1 MQRIQR
7 LQTQW
12 HPIMHVTEE
21 PDDPPPSC
29 RTLFPFLEQ
38 CTYLDT
44 GSAGV
49 AFTGMGAAAAA
60 FYDDAKSSGY
70 LGREQWQARAAN
82 VRNALSRMLGVSV
95 DEIEFRAGT
104 TDALNQVAY
113 AIDWQPGDEVVFAA
127 DDFPSVRVAWQAAER
142 FGAVLKPVSVTQE
155 TQRNETLIAAIGPRT
170 RVVAV
175 SHVHSF
181 TGTKVDLDRIG
192 RACRSHESLFVVDGI
207 HALGATGVTLDHVDV
222 YASGVFK
229 WMLAGFG
236 LSVLVLRPRARQQM
250 RPAFRGYLNEG
261 DTAAFPFAHANYPG
275 LYVLDSAV
283 DMLGGTFG
291 WEAIHRRTR
300 ALVQWLADDL
310 ATIGLELAAPEGAR
324 AGLATFTVDDS
335 ETLHRALAARGIH
348 VAPKGPHRLRATP
361 FFYNSREDV
370 AHLARALADLG
381 VGRSR
386 Q

>member
-1 MQRIQR
+1 MSI
-7 LQTQW
+7 
-12 HPIMHVTEE
+12 TEE
-21 PDDPPPSC
+21 PDDPPSPC
-29 RTLFPFLEQ
+29 RALFPFLEE

-49 AFTGMGAAAAA
+49 AFAGMGAAAAA
-60 FYDDAKSSGY
+60 FYDDAKARGY

-82 VRNALSRMLGVSV
+82 VRSALSRMLDVGV

-127 DDFPSVRVAWQAAER
+127 DDFPSVRVAWHAAER
-142 FGAVLKPVSVTQE
+142 FGAVLKPVSIMQE
-155 TQRNETLIAAIGPRT
+155 TERNETLIAAIGPRT

-192 RACRSHESLFVVDGI
+192 RACRSQGALFVVDGI
-207 HALGATGVTLDHVDV
+207 HALGATEVGLDYVDV

-250 RPAFRGYLNEG
+250 RPAFRGYLNAG

-275 LYVLDSAV
+275 LYVMDSAI

-291 WEAIHRRTR
+291 WQAIHRRTR

-386 Q
+386 P